1 MSKVV
6 ITGIA
11 GCIGSW
17 IAKHLLE
24 YGHEVVGA
32 DLATAFPRF
41 DLLDIAEKFPVHS
54 LDVTDLAKVEALLE
68 KERPDA
74 VIHLAS
80 LLMPTC
86 KSNPLP
92 CVAVNITSLMGM
104 LEFSRKYGFA
114 MVYASSAWVHAPTGT
129 DELVSEGDSVE
140 PQSLY
145 GVFKH
150 TNEGMARIY
159 AQEYGVEIT
168 GFRPYIVYG
177 PGRDVGLTAD
187 VSQALLAAARG
198 EQYEIGFGGK
208 VLLHHASDIARAFI
222 KTALE
227 PKQGGRV
234 YNLRGSVVEMEEVLA
249 AIEKVTNTTGL
260 VSFKNSSLPIAANL
274 SDAAFQRDYGP
285 FDYLDLENGM
295 RQTLETYRN
304 KASA

>member
-1 MSKVV
+1 MSKVI
-6 ITGIA
+6 ITGVA

-24 YGHEVVGA
+24 DGHEVVGA

-41 DLLDIAEKFPVHS
+41 DLLDIANKFPVHL
-54 LDVTDLAKVEALLE
+54 LDVTNLTEVEALLE
-68 KERPDA
+68 RERPDA

-80 LLMPTC
+80 LLMPKC
-86 KSNPLP
+86 KSDPLP
-92 CVAVNITSLMGM
+92 CVAVNVTSFMGV
-104 LEFSRKYGFA
+104 LELARKYGFA
-114 MVYASSAWVHAPTGT
+114 VAYASSAWVHAPTGT
-129 DELVSEGDSVE
+129 DELVGETDKVE

-198 EQYEIGFGGK
+198 ESYEIEFGGT

-227 PKQGGRV
+227 PKRGGRI
-234 YNLRGSVVEMEEVLA
+234 YNLRGSVVKMEEVVA
-249 AIEKVTNTTGL
+249 TIEKVTNTTGL
-260 VSFKNSSLPIAANL
+260 VSFKDIPLPIAANL

-285 FDYLDLENGM
+285 FDYLELENGM
-295 RQTLETYRN
+295 RQTLETYRS
-304 KASA
+304 KAST